1 MFRFVKKFDMKKILF
16 YITLIIGSSFHSQDD
31 WTLYPKKEAL
41 DSLDIQS
48 TELLQSINHD
58 SIKVVDTTYTNS
70 LYYLSSKGVLV
81 ENKDSKMDSINNYLS
96 EKGKYNGYTVQLFV
110 SQKTEKVREIRK
122 KFISNFPE
130 MILFDEYIA
139 PNVFLYSGKFQ
150 DYNNAVFSKMKLEKV
165 FGNTLVVRKSFP
177 YLVEKKMED

>member
-1 MFRFVKKFDMKKILF
+1 MKKNIF
-16 YITLIIGSSFHSQDD
+16 YITIIISSTFHSQDD

-41 DSLDIQS
+41 DSLNIQS
-48 TELLQSINHD
+48 TELLQLINSD
-58 SIKVVDTTYTNS
+58 SIKVVDSTYTKS
-70 LYYLSSKGVLV
+70 LYYLSSKGVLA
-81 ENKDSKMDSINNYLS
+81 ENKDSKIDSINNYLS

-110 SQKTEKVREIRK
+110 SQKTDKVRELRK

-139 PNVFLYSGKFQ
+139 PNIFLYSGKFQ

-177 YLVEKKMED
+177 YRVEKKMED

>member
-1 MFRFVKKFDMKKILF
+1 MKKILF
-16 YITLIIGSSFHSQDD
+16 YVALIIGSSFHSQDD

-58 SIKVVDTTYTNS
+58 SIKVVDTTYTKS

-110 SQKTEKVREIRK
+110 SQKQKR
-122 KFISNFPE
+122 
-130 MILFDEYIA
+130 
-139 PNVFLYSGKFQ
+139 
-150 DYNNAVFSKMKLEKV
+150 LEK
-165 FGNTLVVRKSFP
+165 
-177 YLVEKKMED
+177 

>member
-1 MFRFVKKFDMKKILF
+1 MKKILF
-16 YITLIIGSSFHSQDD
+16 YATLIICSTFHSQDD

-41 DSLDIQS
+41 DSLNIQS
-48 TELLQSINHD
+48 IELLKSTNND
-58 SIKVVDTTYTNS
+58 STLLLDSRYTDS
-70 LYYLSSKGVLV
+70 LYYISNEGVLV
-81 ENKDSKMDSINNYLS
+81 ENKDSKIESINNYLS
-96 EKGKYNGYTVQLFV
+96 ENGKYNGFTVQLYV

-150 DYNNAVFSKMKLEKV
+150 DYNNAVFSKMKLEEV
-165 FGNTLVVRKSFP
+165 FENTLVVRKSFP
-177 YLVEKKMED
+177 YRVEKKMED

>member
-1 MFRFVKKFDMKKILF
+1 MKKILF
-16 YITLIIGSSFHSQDD
+16 YIALIISSTFHSQDD

-41 DSLDIQS
+41 DSLNIQS

-58 SIKVVDTTYTNS
+58 SIKVVDTTYTKS
-70 LYYLSSKGVLV
+70 LYYLSSKGVLA

-139 PNVFLYSGKFQ
+139 PNIFLYSGKFQ

-177 YLVEKKMED
+177 YRVEKKMED